1 MSARLENFSTKAL
14 GSSHSG
20 LGEWLW
26 QRLSALYISGFI
38 VYVTL
43 RFSIAPI
50 DDYIEWKSWFGSG
63 LVRVSWA
70 LFVAS
75 VLVHAWIGLRSVYL
89 DYLHPLWLRVAALI
103 LTGTALWALAFW
115 ATQLLFGLAP

>member
-1 MSARLENFSTKAL
+1 MSARSEDFSRKAL
-14 GSSHSG
+14 GSSHAG
-20 LGEWLW
+20 LGEWLL
-26 QRLSALYISGFI
+26 QRLTALYISGFI
-38 VYVTL
+38 VYATL

-50 DDYIEWKSWFGSG
+50 DNYAEWTIWFASG
-63 LVRVSWA
+63 AVRVSWA

-75 VLVHAWIGLRSVYL
+75 ILVHAWIGLRSVYL

-115 ATQLLFGLAP
+115 SAQLLFGRSA